1 MTQRIGIGLAGF
13 GTVGAGV
20 YKNLLRNAALLEQR
34 IGVQFEV
41 RKIAV
46 RDLSKTRD
54 VQAPTE
60 LFTDSPD
67 ELLADPSIHVVVELM
82 GGIDIPLAFVKK
94 AIAAGK
100 IVITGNKAL
109 LAEHGHEIFQL
120 AAEKRVPVFYEA
132 AVAGGIPIIKS
143 VREAFEQN
151 VEKGVTALAK
161 SLEVSE
167 EVARKL
173 TEAGMVS
180 ADVIGTAE
188 ASDISEAIG
197 CDSVLAEQIFE
208 SAQRAIARATAS

>member
-1 MTQRIGIGLAGF
+1 MTQKIGIGLAGF

-34 IGVQFEV
+34 IGVEFEV

-54 VQAPTE
+54 VQAPAE

-82 GGIDIPLAFVKK
+82 GGIEIPLAFVKK

-109 LAEHGHEIFQL
+109 LAEHGREIFQL
-120 AAEKRVPVFYEA
+120 AAEKRVPVFY
-132 AVAGGIPIIKS
+132 
-143 VREAFEQN
+143 
-151 VEKGVTALAK
+151 
-161 SLEVSE
+161 
-167 EVARKL
+167 
-173 TEAGMVS
+173 
-180 ADVIGTAE
+180 
-188 ASDISEAIG
+188 
-197 CDSVLAEQIFE
+197 
-208 SAQRAIARATAS
+208 